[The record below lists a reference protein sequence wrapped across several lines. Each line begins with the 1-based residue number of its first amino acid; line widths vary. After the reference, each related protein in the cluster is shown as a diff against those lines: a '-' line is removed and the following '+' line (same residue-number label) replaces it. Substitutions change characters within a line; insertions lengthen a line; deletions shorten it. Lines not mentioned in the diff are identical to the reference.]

1 MKAGANRSIL
11 LLVRYMYII
20 VPIPKNIIY
29 IKAFCVALPIIKSNL
44 SSLILYIEKYEI
56 KLRKNRKTVFP
67 SIKYNKL
74 PRDRKPKYHRMFF
87 ILYLL

>member
-1 MKAGANRSIL
+1 M
-11 LLVRYMYII
+11 

-29 IKAFCVALPIIKSNL
+29 IKAFRVALPIIISSL

-56 KLRKNRKTVFP
+56 KLRKIRKTVFP
-67 SIKYNKL
+67 STKYNKL
-74 PRDRKPKYHRMFF
+74 PRDRKPRYQSMFF